1 MKKQIQDLEEKQVKY
16 VCKMRGIQ
24 NKTNKKKKGEK
35 RNYLETFDIYDTTTH
50 IYSVHIYKVF
60 QINTWIQA

>member
-1 MKKQIQDLEEKQVKY
+1 MCVKCDEFKTKQI
-16 VCKMRGIQ
+16 
-24 NKTNKKKKGEK
+24 KKKRGEK

-60 QINTWIQA
+60 QINT